1 MKLVYIFSLLILSF
15 VISCQKKNKKNT
27 AKNDTIVVAEKIET
41 AAVTDH
47 QNADSAAVVFDEY
60 ENPRIQ
66 KYMELLN
73 QSILDNLPKDQIVS
87 EDDFEGIYEGNNKIG
102 SFIDRDGKIYEGTI
116 INKERNWRPLKGEG
130 KIIYPNQI
138 ILIANFE
145 NFCDGT
151 SWGVDGKVYFPNGDY
166 FVGCIKWHDLIPI
179 TGTLY
184 QGDQEFTYVNGKKIP
199 R

>member
-1 MKLVYIFSLLILSF
+1 MKSKLIFYLLT
-15 VISCQKKNKKNT
+15 VIFLKSCQKEEKNFS
-27 AKNDTIVVAEKIET
+27 ANDKTSVVADKKEEYSIDMSQEG
-41 AAVTDH
+41 
-47 QNADSAAVVFDEY
+47 DSAAVIYEEY
-60 ENPRIQ
+60 KNPRVQ

-73 QSILDNLPKDQIVS
+73 QSIVDDLPKDLIVT
-87 EDDFEGIYEGNNKIG
+87 EDDFEGIYDGSNKIG
-102 SFIDRDGKIYEGTI
+102 SFIDRDGKIYEGNI
-116 INKERNWRPLKGEG
+116 IDKERNWRPIKGEG
-130 KIIYPNQI
+130 KVIYPNQI

-166 FVGCIKWHDLIPI
+166 FVGCIKWHDLIPM

-184 QGDQEFTYVNGKKIP
+184 QGDQEFTYINGKKIP

>member
-1 MKLVYIFSLLILSF
+1 MKLIYIFSLLILSF

-27 AKNDTIVVAEKIET
+27 AKNDTIVVAEKNET

-166 FVGCIKWHDLIPI
+166 FVGCIKWHDLIPM